1 MCQRHLFCLLTWR
14 QLIELAILSKWKIYD
29 LAKKFLLR
37 SDQQKVFTT
46 IYLKDETQEK
56 TDKSIDTCPFRLD
69 VEFIQ
74 LLVSNFVA
82 NVSLRQKQKNNI

>member
-1 MCQRHLFCLLTWR
+1 LLWLSGSCAKGIYFCLLTWR

-56 TDKSIDTCPFRLD
+56 RTRVLILVRLGLMLNL
-69 VEFIQ
+69 F
-74 LLVSNFVA
+74 NY
-82 NVSLRQKQKNNI
+82 